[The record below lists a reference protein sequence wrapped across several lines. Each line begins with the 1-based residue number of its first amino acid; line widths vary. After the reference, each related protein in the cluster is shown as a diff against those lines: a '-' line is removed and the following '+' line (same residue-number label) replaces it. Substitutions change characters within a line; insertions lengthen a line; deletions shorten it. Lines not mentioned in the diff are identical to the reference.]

1 MLPSERGCCVPL
13 WGLPPS
19 LEVCAGTVVLLA
31 EQGEQHGLLFEE
43 TIAFLF
49 LNNSSAP
56 MCAVRVLRMWAN
68 QWNMV
73 DQIGATSFKK
83 TGSPLPAATSRLI
96 ASSSGAEAHGPLP
109 TMYWDVDQLVPVQAT
124 TAAHEPAALLYP
136 EGAALVWPP

>member
-1 MLPSERGCCVPL
+1 MLPSERGCVPL
-13 WGLPPS
+13 WGLPSS

-31 EQGEQHGLLFEE
+31 EQGEQHGLLLEE

-49 LNNSSAP
+49 LNNPSTP
-56 MCAVRVLRMWAN
+56 MCAVRALRMWAN

-96 ASSSGAEAHGPLP
+96 APQEQRLVDPSPLCTGMLTSSFLCRSPQLP
-109 TMYWDVDQLVPVQAT
+109 VST
-124 TAAHEPAALLYP
+124 AALLYP
-136 EGAALVWPP
+136 EGTALLWLP